1 MALITRLT
9 WKEATT
15 LFSYTLAGLQATDAE
30 LDHLTRMPPATR
42 DLLYG
47 SGLLD
52 AYYGV
57 RDDLA
62 DLLRE
67 TAAALYAAPSPERNH
82 DGTETI

>member
-1 MALITRLT
+1 MSPITGLT
-9 WKEATT
+9 FREATNLFNLT
-15 LFSYTLAGLQATDAE
+15 LGGLAATDAE

-42 DLLYG
+42 DMLYG
-47 SGLLD
+47 SGLLN
-52 AYYGV
+52 AYRGV

-62 DLLRE
+62 DLLRD